1 MGAAVRIDHFTD
13 PTCPWA
19 FSAERQRL
27 RLTWLYGDQLTWNHR
42 MVVLSERAEDVEAS
56 GFTTDRH
63 AAALAMIQERFGMP
77 IDTDERPRTAASL
90 PACLAYVAARIHA
103 PQQADALL
111 RALRV
116 RIMGGGLPDDPETV
130 GSAAAEAGID
140 PAELRDWMGEDAS
153 LEALQADKAAARDPM
168 PAARL
173 LDHKLGGPPEERRY
187 TCPSWEAAVD
197 GLPAETAPGFQPVE
211 SYEVLLANMAPDLER
226 RAEPQDVAEV
236 LAWAGTPL
244 ATAEVALV
252 CGLSDDEAREQLL
265 AVADERPVGRS
276 SYWSL
281 RA

>member
-1 MGAAVRIDHFTD
+1 VSKVRIDHYTD

-27 RLTWLYGDQLTWNHR
+27 RLEWLYGDQLTWNHR
-42 MVVLSERAEDVEAS
+42 MVVLSERPEDVEAS

-63 AAALAMIQERFGMP
+63 AAALATIQERFGMP

-90 PACLAYVAARIHA
+90 PACLAYVAARLHA
-103 PQQADALL
+103 PERADALL

-116 RIMGGGLPDDPETV
+116 RIMGGGLPDDPETI

-140 PAELRDWMGEDAS
+140 PALLQDWMGADATS
-153 LEALQADKAAARDPM
+153 DALQADKAAARNPL
-168 PAARL
+168 PAARV
-173 LDHKLGGPPEERRY
+173 LDHKLGGPADERRY
-187 TCPSWEAAVD
+187 TCPSWEATVE
-197 GLPAETAPGFQPVE
+197 GSPAETAPGFQPME

-226 RAEPQDVAEV
+226 RSEPEDVAEV
-236 LAWAGTPL
+236 LSWAGTPL
-244 ATAEVALV
+244 ATAEVALI
-252 CGLSDDEAREQLL
+252 CGLSDEEAREGLL

-276 SYWSL
+276 SYWTL